1 MLTKRTHVLHFEIEY
16 PTNLPPVILFRFY
29 FVVCENVFVLG
40 VLQPISVSNWPL
52 PNNDGFS
59 ELEIKV
65 TNMAEMLNRTQWKS
79 FIYFQAMKRS
89 PKEMIDKCW
98 LQDT

>member
-29 FVVCENVFVLG
+29 FVVYENVFVLG
-40 VLQPISVSNWPL
+40 VLQHIGVSNW

-65 TNMAEMLNRTQWKS
+65 TNMAEMMNRTQWKN

-89 PKEMIDKCW
+89 PKEMIDKRW

>member
-29 FVVCENVFVLG
+29 FVVYENVFVLS
-40 VLQPISVSNWPL
+40 VFQPISVFNWPL
-52 PNNDGFS
+52 PNDERFP

-65 TNMAEMLNRTQWKS
+65 TNMAELLNRTQWKS
-79 FIYFQAMKRS
+79 FIYF
-89 PKEMIDKCW
+89 
-98 LQDT
+98 